1 MSVLNRIAA
10 FWRNLFRKGD
20 VEQELSDELAYALDA
35 LVEKKITEG
44 LSEVEARRQAAMQL
58 GGVEQLK
65 EKIREAKAG
74 YYIEGV
80 GRDLRYAGRMFF
92 KNPGFTVVAIIALA
106 LGIGANTAIFSLVNG
121 VLLRPLPFPDAER
134 IVYFEGK
141 NPAAGITDSN
151 ISYLDFT
158 DWSQQT
164 DLFAS
169 TAAYWTGNA
178 DLSGDGAEPE
188 AVPRAG
194 VTTGFFYV
202 LGVQPVLG
210 RPFVPEDDK
219 PATFNEGRG
228 TVAIISH
235 GLWKRRFG
243 SDPAIVGKQV
253 VMKSR
258 PLTVIGVMPPG
269 FEYPEQTQIWVNS
282 AVNLSEEPRDNRAWS
297 AIARLNS
304 NVDLKQAQTRVSAIN
319 ARLDQQFH
327 DTNKGWDVS
336 LWTLHE
342 RLVRDIKPSLLA
354 LLGAVGLV
362 LLIACANIANLLLAR
377 SAARQKEIA
386 IRAAM
391 GASRSRVLRQML
403 TESILLSAS
412 GGVLGLV
419 FSIWLTDV
427 LMSMLPEGAPRLEQ
441 IGIDYRV
448 LTFALGVSALTGVL
462 FGIVPALQASKLDVT
477 SALKEGGRSAEG
489 HRRTSGRSLLLI
501 GEVALSLMLLVGA
514 GLLIKSFLR
523 LQEVRPGFNA
533 HNVLIANLSLQGP
546 KYKDDQQC
554 VEFFRQLN
562 ERLEEVPGVQAAG
575 GRGNLPLNASGYA
588 IGRGFIPE
596 GRPLTVDKAKD
607 AMFSTITGDYFR
619 ALQIPLLSGRTF
631 GPRDNADG
639 PKVVIINETTAKR
652 HFGSPTA
659 AIGKRLSIWAAFRGH
674 RRDEKFMREIV
685 GVVGD
690 TKTGSLA
697 GEGGAQIYVPHAQDS
712 QWNFMGLVI
721 RTAGDP
727 GAFATTLRREVQ
739 ALDKDQP
746 IYNVRTMDD
755 VVMNSLGTRRV
766 SMPLF
771 AVFACA
777 ALLLAAIG
785 IYGVMAYSVAQRTHE
800 IGIRMALG
808 AQRSDVLGLVV
819 RQGMTL
825 SVIGVAV
832 GLAGAFALTRLIAN
846 LLFNVRPDDPTTYL
860 AISLLLGAVA
870 FLACY
875 LPARRAA
882 KLDPVIALSRV

>member
-1 MSVLNRIAA
+1 MNT
-10 FWRNLFRKGD
+10 LFQD
-20 VEQELSDELAYALDA
+20 VRY
-35 LVEKKITEG
+35 G
-44 LSEVEARRQAAMQL
+44 LRML
-58 GGVEQLK
+58 LK
-65 EKIREAKAG
+65 HK
-74 YYIEGV
+74 
-80 GRDLRYAGRMFF
+80 
-92 KNPGFTVVAIIALA
+92 GFTAVAVMALA

-121 VLLRPLPFPDAER
+121 VLLRPLSFPGAER
-134 IVYFEGK
+134 IIYIEGK

-178 DLSGDGAEPE
+178 NFGADGAEPE
-188 AVPRAG
+188 RVPRAG
-194 VTTGFFYV
+194 VTTGFFSV

-210 RPFVPEDDK
+210 RAFVPEDDK
-219 PATFNEGRG
+219 PG
-228 TVAIISH
+228 TITTAIISH

-243 SDPAIVGKQV
+243 SDPDIVGKQV
-253 VMKSR
+253 QISSR
-258 PLTVIGVMPPG
+258 PLTIIGVMPSG
-269 FEYPEQTQIWVNS
+269 FEYPEQTQVWVTS

-297 AIARLNS
+297 AIARLNP
-304 NVDLKQAQTRVSAIN
+304 NVDVKQAQTRLSAIN
-319 ARLDQQFH
+319 AQLDKQFH
-327 DTNKGWDVS
+327 ETNKGWDVFVS
-336 LWTLHE
+336 TIHE
-342 RLVRDIKPSLLA
+342 RLVREVKPSLLA
-354 LLGAVGLV
+354 LLGAVGFV
-362 LLIACANIANLLLAR
+362 LLIACANVANLLLAR

-391 GASRSRVLRQML
+391 GASRTRVLRQML
-403 TESILLSAS
+403 TESALLSAI
-412 GGVLGLV
+412 GGLAGLLL
-419 FSIWLTDV
+419 SIWLTDL

-448 LTFALGVSALTGVL
+448 LTFALGVTALTGIL

-477 SALKEGGRSAEG
+477 SALKEGGRSGEG
-489 HRRTSGRSLLLI
+489 HRRTSARSLLLI

-533 HNVLIANLSLQGP
+533 HNVLIANLALPGA
-546 KYKDDQQC
+546 KYKDQQF
-554 VEFFRQLN
+554 VEFFRQLR
-562 ERLEEVPGVQAAG
+562 ERLEAAPGVQAVG
-575 GRGNLPLNASGYA
+575 GNVNLPLNASGYA

-596 GRPLTVDKAKD
+596 GRPLTVDENKD
-607 AMFSTITGDYFR
+607 AMFSTITGDYFG

-631 GPRDNADG
+631 DPRDNADG
-639 PKVVIINETTAKR
+639 TKVVIINETTAKR

-659 AIGKRLSIWAAFRGH
+659 AIGKRLSIWH
-674 RRDEKFMREIV
+674 DEKFMREIV

-690 TKTGSLA
+690 TKTGSLT
-697 GEGGAQIYVPHAQDS
+697 GEGGMQIYVPHAQDS

-721 RTAGDP
+721 RTAGDAA
-727 GAFATTLRREVQ
+727 AFAPTLRREVQ

-755 VVMNSLGTRRV
+755 VVANSLGTRRV
-766 SMPLF
+766 SMQLF
-771 AVFACA
+771 AVFAGA

-785 IYGVMAYSVAQRTHE
+785 IYGVMAYSVTQRTQE

-808 AQRSDVLGLVV
+808 AQKSDVLALVI

-825 SVIGVAV
+825 TVIGVVV
-832 GLAGAFALTRLIAN
+832 GLAGAFALTRLLAN
-846 LLFNVRPDDPTTYL
+846 LLFGVAATDPLTFV
-860 AISLLLGAVA
+860 AIPLLLLFVA
-870 FLACY
+870 LVACY

-882 KLDPVIALSRV
+882 RLDPTIALART

>member
-1 MSVLNRIAA
+1 ML
-10 FWRNLFRKGD
+10 
-20 VEQELSDELAYALDA
+20 
-35 LVEKKITEG
+35 
-44 LSEVEARRQAAMQL
+44 
-58 GGVEQLK
+58 LK
-65 EKIREAKAG
+65 HK
-74 YYIEGV
+74 
-80 GRDLRYAGRMFF
+80 
-92 KNPGFTVVAIIALA
+92 GFTAVAVMALA

-121 VLLRPLPFPDAER
+121 VLLRPLPFPGAER
-134 IVYFEGK
+134 IIYIEGK

-178 DLSGDGAEPE
+178 NLGADGAEPE
-188 AVPRAG
+188 RVPRAG
-194 VTTGFFYV
+194 VTTGFFSV
-202 LGVQPVLG
+202 LGIQPVLG
-210 RPFVPEDDK
+210 RTFVPEDDK
-219 PATFNEGRG
+219 PGTF
-228 TVAIISH
+228 TAAIISH

-243 SDPAIVGKQV
+243 SDPDIVGKQV
-253 VMKSR
+253 QISSR

-269 FEYPEQTQIWVNS
+269 FEYPEQTQVWVTS
-282 AVNLSEEPRDNRAWS
+282 AVNLSEEPRDNRSWS
-297 AIARLNS
+297 AIARLNPGID
-304 NVDLKQAQTRVSAIN
+304 VKQAQTRLGAIN
-319 ARLDQQFH
+319 AQLDKQFH
-327 DTNKGWDVS
+327 ETNKGWDVFVS
-336 LWTLHE
+336 TIHE
-342 RLVRDIKPSLLA
+342 RLVREVKPSLIA
-354 LLGAVGLV
+354 LLGAVGFV
-362 LLIACANIANLLLAR
+362 LLIACANVANLLLAR

-391 GASRSRVLRQML
+391 GASRTRVLRQML
-403 TESILLSAS
+403 TESALLSAI
-412 GGVLGLV
+412 GGLAGLLL
-419 FSIWLTDV
+419 SIWLTDL

-448 LTFALGVSALTGVL
+448 LTFALGVTALTGIL

-477 SALKEGGRSAEG
+477 SALKEGGRSGEG
-489 HRRTSGRSLLLI
+489 HRRTSARSLLLI

-533 HNVLIANLSLQGP
+533 HNVLIANLALPGA
-546 KYKDDQQC
+546 KYKDQQF
-554 VEFFRQLN
+554 VEFFRQLR
-562 ERLEEVPGVQAAG
+562 ERLEAAPGVQAVG
-575 GRGNLPLNASGYA
+575 GNVNLPLNASGYA

-596 GRPLTVDKAKD
+596 GRPLTVDENKD

-631 GPRDNADG
+631 DPRDNADG
-639 PKVVIINETTAKR
+639 TKVVIINETTAKR

-659 AIGKRLSIWAAFRGH
+659 AIGKRLSIWH
-674 RRDEKFMREIV
+674 DEKFMREIV

-690 TKTGSLA
+690 TKTGSLT

-721 RTAGDP
+721 RTASDAA
-727 GAFATTLRREVQ
+727 AFAPTLRREVQ

-755 VVMNSLGTRRV
+755 VVANSLGTRRV
-766 SMPLF
+766 SMQLF
-771 AVFACA
+771 AVFAGA

-785 IYGVMAYSVAQRTHE
+785 IYGVMAYSVTQRTHE

-808 AQRSDVLGLVV
+808 AQKSDVLALVI

-825 SVIGVAV
+825 TVIGVVV
-832 GLAGAFALTRLIAN
+832 GVAGAFALTRLLAN
-846 LLFNVRPDDPTTYL
+846 LLFGVAATDPLTFV
-860 AISLLLGAVA
+860 AIPLLLLFVA
-870 FLACY
+870 LVACY

-882 KLDPVIALSRV
+882 RLDPTIALART

>member
-1 MSVLNRIAA
+1 MNTLLQDVRYGLRVL
-10 FWRNLFRKGD
+10 
-20 VEQELSDELAYALDA
+20 
-35 LVEKKITEG
+35 
-44 LSEVEARRQAAMQL
+44 
-58 GGVEQLK
+58 LK
-65 EKIREAKAG
+65 YK
-74 YYIEGV
+74 
-80 GRDLRYAGRMFF
+80 
-92 KNPGFTVVAIIALA
+92 GFTAVAVIALG

-121 VLLRPLPFPDAER
+121 VLLRPLPFPDAGR
-134 IVYFEGK
+134 IIYIEGK
-141 NPAAGITDSN
+141 NSAASITESN
-151 ISYLDFT
+151 VSYLDFT

-169 TAAYWTGNA
+169 TAAYWTGEA
-178 DLSGDGAEPE
+178 HLGADGAEPE
-188 AVPRAG
+188 RVPRAG
-194 VTTGFFYV
+194 VTPGFFSV

-210 RPFVPEDDK
+210 RTFVPEDDK
-219 PATFNEGRG
+219 GWPQS
-228 TVAIISH
+228 VAIISH

-253 VMKSR
+253 QMSAR
-258 PLTVIGVMPPG
+258 PLTIIGVMPAG
-269 FEYPEQTQIWVNS
+269 FEYPEQTQIWVPT
-282 AVNLSEEPRDNRAWS
+282 AVNLRDEPRDNRVWS
-297 AIARLNS
+297 AIARLN
-304 NVDLKQAQTRVSAIN
+304 NGVDLKQAQTRLSAIN
-319 ARLDQQFH
+319 AQLDKQFH
-327 DTNKGWDVS
+327 ETNKGWDVNLS
-336 LWTLHE
+336 TLHE
-342 RLVRDIKPSLLA
+342 RLVREVKPSLLA
-354 LLGAVGLV
+354 LLGAVGFV
-362 LLIACANIANLLLAR
+362 LLIACANVANLLLAR

-391 GASRSRVLRQML
+391 GASRTRVLRQML
-403 TESILLSAS
+403 TESILLSAI
-412 GGVLGLV
+412 GGVAGLV
-419 FSIWLTDV
+419 LSIWLTDL

-448 LTFALGVSALTGVL
+448 LTFALGVSALTGIL

-477 SALKEGGRSAEG
+477 SALKEGGRSGEG
-489 HRRTSGRSLLLI
+489 HRRTIVRSLLLI

-514 GLLIKSFLR
+514 GLLIKSFLH
-523 LQEVRPGFNA
+523 LQEVRLGFNA
-533 HNVLIANLSLQGP
+533 HSVLTARLSLQGP
-546 KYKDDQQC
+546 KYKDDRQN
-554 VEFFRQLN
+554 VEFFRQLK
-562 ERLEEVPGVQAAG
+562 ERLEVVPGVQAAG
-575 GRGNLPLNASGYA
+575 GSVNLPLNPTGYA

-596 GRPLTVDKAKD
+596 GRPLTVEESKD

-631 GPRDNADG
+631 EPRDNAEG

-674 RRDEKFMREIV
+674 RRDEEFMREIV

-690 TKTGSLA
+690 TKTGSLT
-697 GEGGAQIYVPHAQDS
+697 GEGGAQIYVPHTQDS

-727 GAFATTLRREVQ
+727 SAFAATLRREVQ

-755 VVMNSLGTRRV
+755 VVMSSLGTRRV
-766 SMPLF
+766 SMQLF
-771 AVFACA
+771 AVFAIA

-785 IYGVMAYSVAQRTHE
+785 IYGVMAYSVTQRTQE

-825 SVIGVAV
+825 AAIGVVV
-832 GLAGAFALTRLIAN
+832 GLAGAFALTRSMAN
-846 LLFNVRPDDPTTYL
+846 LLFGVAATDPLTFVV
-860 AISLLLGAVA
+860 IPLLLLFVA
-870 FLACY
+870 LVACY

-882 KLDPVIALSRV
+882 RLDPTVALAQS